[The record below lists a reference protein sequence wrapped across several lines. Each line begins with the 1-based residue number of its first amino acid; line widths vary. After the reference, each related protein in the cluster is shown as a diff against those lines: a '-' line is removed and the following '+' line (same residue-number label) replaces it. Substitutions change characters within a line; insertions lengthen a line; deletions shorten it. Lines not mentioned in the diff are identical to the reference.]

1 MISRLEAEKA
11 LEDMGTTCTFDDI
24 GFEHYSYSESGVDNL
39 IDLIYNSIGTC
50 AECKFASF
58 PYPHCMFPNGQV
70 EGIVEDFFCSDFEKK
85 TKGSKC

>member
-1 MISRLEAEKA
+1 MINRLEAKHKILDA
-11 LEDMGTTCTFDDI
+11 SNEDKT
-24 GFEHYSYSESGVDNL
+24 VDLFLL
-39 IDLIYNSIGTC
+39 IRYIDRIYDSIGTC